1 MERLETS
8 GLAESLSFIYK
19 AFIDD
24 MYMRKILFSFS
35 KSRAIFTPLPM
46 LLRDSLCWTNA
57 PTPPYRRPYSQI
69 LSVVKERT
77 QDSCFSSRC
86 TKRCSH
92 PKKPSY
98 SYNAAALTSS
108 ISLTTTSL
116 RIYQSSVSLKI
127 HTRLL
132 RLGSCI
138 RGGLSTPKVV
148 VVIGVRKLCRSRSS
162 YPTIA
167 FSHCGFLG
175 ESQPFGGQ

>member
-1 MERLETS
+1 METHSQCKNLYFSKSAQRPSCFRFYSEKMVCIRDLDEVEWVYMERLETS
-8 GLAESLSFIYK
+8 GLAESLSCIYK

-86 TKRCSH
+86 TKRCPH

-108 ISLTTTSL
+108 IPLSTTSL

-132 RLGSCI
+132 RLVAS
-138 RGGLSTPKVV
+138 
-148 VVIGVRKLCRSRSS
+148 GVD
-162 YPTIA
+162 
-167 FSHCGFLG
+167 
-175 ESQPFGGQ
+175 